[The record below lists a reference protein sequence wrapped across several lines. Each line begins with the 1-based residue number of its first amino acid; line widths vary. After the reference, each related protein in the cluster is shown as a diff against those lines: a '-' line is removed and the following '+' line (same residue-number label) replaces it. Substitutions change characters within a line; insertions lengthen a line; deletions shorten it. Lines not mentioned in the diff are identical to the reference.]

1 MLYAHVEIRKPGIID
16 PNNYSGLQEAGNTL
30 KQGVSDS
37 GRSEDTIL
45 KRKVC
50 RKQMKRHPYGSSS
63 IFSFS
68 AR

>member
-1 MLYAHVEIRKPGIID
+1 MLYAHFEIRKPGIID
-16 PNNYSGLQEAGNTL
+16 PNDLSGLEESGNTL

-37 GRSEDTIL
+37 GRDEDTIL

-50 RKQMKRHPYGSSS
+50 RKQMKRHSHGSPS